1 MISQAGIRTNA
12 LKLLSAAACIG
23 VFCAL
28 ASLSYFGIGGHRDSP
43 IAQLAD
49 PVTTGSIAIAPPPPP
64 PPSPAPVAEAPPP
77 KKPEPTAAAL
87 ADLDSAGLASLIG
100 AGGVKPAPAPKK
112 AAVQPRP
119 PAPEKV
125 ARR

>member
-1 MISQAGIRTNA
+1 MISQAGIRANA

-28 ASLSYFGIGGHRDSP
+28 ASLSYFGIGGHRESP

-49 PVTTGSIAIAPPPPP
+49 PVTTGSIAIAPPPPA
-64 PPSPAPVAEAPPP
+64 PAPVAEAPPP

-100 AGGVKPAPAPKK
+100 AGGAKPAPAPKK